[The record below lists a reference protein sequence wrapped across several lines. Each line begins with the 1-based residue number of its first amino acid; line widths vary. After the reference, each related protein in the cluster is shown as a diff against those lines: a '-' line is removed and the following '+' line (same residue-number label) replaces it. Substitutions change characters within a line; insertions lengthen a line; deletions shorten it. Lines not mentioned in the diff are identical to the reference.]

1 MKRLL
6 AAFLLISAT
15 AFAQPTYDMTADAN
29 YPNRD
34 LQSLKMLQGATPK
47 LRVYIQQKG
56 STYTNIATDTLTF
69 YYAESPTA
77 TAFVTVTNSA
87 VNTANGYFDID
98 FTSGD
103 LNTNGS
109 FYYTVLL
116 KSASGGTYWS
126 GDGSLEIEET
136 TVTGSPG
143 VLTLTTPIDWI
154 TATYTNTELYGPYL
168 AGTNITFSSSGT
180 NGQVF
185 INTTSGG
192 DVTGPAS
199 AGDEKI
205 AVYDGTTGKIIKDG
219 SSSISDITTAYT
231 AADTVVS
238 NGVTSGYQAGDA
250 LLLPLSGGTMAG
262 NIAMSLQSITGI
274 GGLVFGSSGG
284 NVYGVDDN
292 DFIGLFGGATNS
304 AGILV
309 YGSDHPTNPG
319 DLWLVP
325 YGGVVDIFGNAQIQ
339 GTLDMTNNAISGV
352 SSVTFETN
360 STSHSSGT
368 LNGTNGVFYT
378 QNGTNYWILFN

>member
-1 MKRLL
+1 LSAATSVIWQYAPPDRSWTVSVTGSVDDAANGVVKIPITPSQLATNSTENMYSWSLNVSGGGDTLAYAYGDLDIAENLL
-6 AAFLLISAT
+6 AQGLTLLTNAVIDWSVVDS
-15 AFAQPTYDMTADAN
+15 YLN
-29 YPNRD
+29 
-34 LQSLKMLQGATPK
+34 G
-47 LRVYIQQKG
+47 G
-56 STYTNIATDTLTF
+56 SGPAI
-69 YYAESPTA
+69 
-77 TAFVTVTNSA
+77 
-87 VNTANGYFDID
+87 
-98 FTSGD
+98 
-103 LNTNGS
+103 
-109 FYYTVLL
+109 
-116 KSASGGTYWS
+116 
-126 GDGSLEIEET
+126 GDGT
-136 TVTGSPG
+136 TVTW
-143 VLTLTTPIDWI
+143 TTN
-154 TATYTNTELYGPYL
+154 ATGQLV
-168 AGTNITFSSSGT
+168 FSSA
-180 NGQVF
+180 
-185 INTTSGG
+185 SGG